1 MALTGKKRAFADA
14 VLAGFSNKEAAI
26 RAGYS
31 AATASQAGARLVK
44 DKDVAAHIAA
54 NKKQAPKGA
63 GVPAD
68 PPPPPPRPTFDVSA
82 ALMHSDPRAFLLA
95 AMNDGELD
103 PKLRIDAAKALM
115 PFTHNKLG
123 EGGKKDQRQDAAKK
137 AGAGKFGSAAPPTL
151 AAANGKR
158 V

>member
-31 AATASQAGARLVK
+31 AATAAQAGARLVK
-44 DKDVAAHIAA
+44 DKDVAVHLAA
-54 NKKQAPKGA
+54 NKKASPGAPPQAAGPPPAPK
-63 GVPAD
+63 
-68 PPPPPPRPTFDVSA
+68 PTFDINA

-95 AMNDGELD
+95 AMNDKELD
-103 PKLRIDAAKALM
+103 ARLRIDAAKALM
-115 PFTHNKLG
+115 PFTHTKLG
-123 EGGKKDQRQDAAKK
+123 EGGKKDQKQDAARK
-137 AGAGKFGSAAPPTL
+137 AGAGKFGSSEAPKL
-151 AAANGKR
+151 AANNGKR

>member
-31 AATASQAGARLVK
+31 AATASAAGARLVK
-44 DKDVAAHIAA
+44 DKDVAPYLAAH
-54 NKKQAPKGA
+54 KKPDAGAPSA
-63 GVPAD
+63 
-68 PPPPPPRPTFDVSA
+68 PPPPPPAPTFDINA
-82 ALMHSDPRAFLLA
+82 ALMHSDPKAFLLA
-95 AMNDGELD
+95 AMNDTALD
-103 PKLRIDAAKALM
+103 AKLRLDAAKALM
-115 PFTHNKLG
+115 PFTHAKLG
-123 EGGKKDQRQDAAKK
+123 EGGKKDQKQDAARK
-137 AGAGKFGSAAPPTL
+137 AGGGKFGSAAAPTL

>member
-31 AATASQAGARLVK
+31 AATASAAGARLVK

-54 NKKQAPKGA
+54 HKQSAPG
-63 GVPAD
+63 GPVGPPPVPA
-68 PPPPPPRPTFDVSA
+68 PTFDINA
-82 ALMHSDPRAFLLA
+82 ALMHSDPRVFLLA
-95 AMNDGELD
+95 AMNDGALD
-103 PKLRIDAAKALM
+103 AKLRIDAAKALM
-115 PFTHNKLG
+115 PFTHTKLG
-123 EGGKKDQRQDAAKK
+123 EGGKKDQKSDAAKK
-137 AGAGKFGSAAPPTL
+137 AGAGKFGSAAAPTL